1 MLTFLKKYI
10 RSKIKKIGFSE
21 QTLIK
26 IKPKFDIINRKSK
39 YKIAKFSFGNKN
51 KNKKFYV
58 IKRTPGGGFFSNLM
72 YVIVNLRIAEKN
84 KYIPVIDMCNFP
96 TNYNQKKNMN
106 SEKNIWNL
114 FFEPVSNYNLNEV
127 YKSRNVYFSATKTK
141 FRLNEYKKKELKKI
155 FDKYIRI
162 NKRILSIVDTF
173 VKKNLKKKRIL
184 GIHFRGTDQKI
195 AANHTHPP
203 TIFEI
208 DNLIIKKVIHGNF
221 DKIFL
226 LTEDLNYYRKLKNR
240 YKGLIYSY
248 NYFRGNNAEEFSTS
262 NRKNHRNKLGFEN
275 LIEAITLSKC
285 NEIVFCETN
294 ISMFAIFYSNFKIS
308 KHHIDNGIKSPNIV
322 ISRVSWDLSIYFP
335 QLLKHYLSII
345 TRL

>member
-1 MLTFLKKYI
+1 MLKFLKKKI
-10 RSKIKKIGFSE
+10 RSNIKNIGFSAK
-21 QTLIK
+21 TLIK
-26 IKPKFDIINRKSK
+26 IEPKFDKINRMSK
-39 YKIAKFSFGNKN
+39 YKTAKFSFGNKN

-58 IKRTPGGGFFSNLM
+58 IKRTPGGGFFSNLL
-72 YVIVNLRIAEKN
+72 YVIVNLKIAEKN
-84 KYIPVIDMCNFP
+84 KYIPIVDMCNFP

-114 FFEPVSNYNLNEV
+114 FFEPVSRYSLNEV
-127 YKSRNVYFSATKTK
+127 YKSRNVYFSPTNTK
-141 FRLNEYKKKELKKI
+141 FRLNEYKKKEFKKI
-155 FDKYIRI
+155 FDKYIRV
-162 NKRILSIVDTF
+162 NKKILSTVDVF
-173 VKKNLKKKRIL
+173 VKKNFKNKKIL

-195 AANHTHPP
+195 APNHAHPP

-208 DNLIIKKVIHGNF
+208 DSLIKKKVLHGNF
-221 DKIFL
+221 NKIFL
-226 LTEDLNYYRKLKNR
+226 LTEDLNYYRKLKKK
-240 YKGLIYSY
+240 YKDLIYTY
-248 NYFRGNNAEEFSTS
+248 DYFRGNNIEEFSNS

-285 NEIVFCETN
+285 NKIIYCETN

-308 KHHIDNGIKSPNIV
+308 KHHIDNGIKSPNAV
-322 ISRVSWDLSIYFP
+322 IARVSWYLSIYFP